1 MNERE
6 VKRQEPYHNSF
17 RELSRT
23 VRNST
28 DTTSLTSTIDVL
40 KTIRITFLMRN
51 KEVRKAVTSEDE
63 HGINA
68 MKILGIENV
77 N

>member
-1 MNERE
+1 MLFFHIA
-6 VKRQEPYHNSF
+6 YLFLALIYNSIKD
-17 RELSRT
+17 
-23 VRNST
+23 V
-28 DTTSLTSTIDVL
+28 TSLTSTIDVL

-51 KEVRKAVTSEDE
+51 KEVRKVVTSQDE

-68 MKILGIENV
+68 MKILGIENM

>member
-1 MNERE
+1 MAHMLF
-6 VKRQEPYHNSF
+6 PYIAYLFLALIYNSIKD
-17 RELSRT
+17 
-23 VRNST
+23 V
-28 DTTSLTSTIDVL
+28 TSLTSTIDVL

-51 KEVRKAVTSEDE
+51 KEVRKVVTSHKQ

-68 MKILGIENV
+68 MKILGIENM